1 MRDSE
6 KVIEDPRFRVCFREM
21 LLSYGFYF
29 VFFLAVMAATYLL
42 GKELVLGLPLW
53 FLIAGIVIPII
64 FIVIL
69 YFIAERVF
77 QDTPLD
83 PYLEDEE
90 EVNK

>member
-1 MRDSE
+1 MPERE
-6 KVIEDPRFRVCFREM
+6 KIVEDPRFRVCFREM

-53 FLIAGIVIPII
+53 FLIAGVVIPVI

-83 PYLEDEE
+83 PYLDEE
-90 EVNK
+90 KEVNK

>member
-1 MRDSE
+1 MPERE
-6 KVIEDPRFRVCFREM
+6 KIVEDPRFRVCFREM

-29 VFFLAVMAATYLL
+29 VFFLAVMVATYSL

-53 FLIAGIVIPII
+53 FLIAGVVIPII

-83 PYLEDEE
+83 PYLDEE
-90 EVNK
+90 KEVNK

>member
-6 KVIEDPRFRVCFREM
+6 KFVEDPRFRVCFREM

-29 VFFLAVMAATYLL
+29 VFFLAVMITTYSL
-42 GKELVLGLPLW
+42 GKELLLGLPLW
-53 FLIAGIVIPII
+53 FLIAGVVIPII

-83 PYLEDEE
+83 PYLDEE
-90 EVNK
+90 KEVNK